1 MQFVE
6 NETVY
11 FPREIFFHLILLLN
25 WMALINFDFWI
36 WVFGAAED
44 LFFLK
49 TLILAHFL
57 LSSAGI

>member
-44 LFFLK
+44 LFF
-49 TLILAHFL
+49 
-57 LSSAGI
+57 